1 MRWALDLAR
10 AITYMH
16 QSDPPVVHRDLR
28 PANLLLSSA
37 SAIKVTGF
45 GSALLLSPSW
55 SPFPSAEQQ
64 AGLDRPAVPR
74 GRVFSGRRDLSA
86 VCGSHSA
93 P

>member
-55 SPFPSAEQQ
+55 SPKTRLCPLLNSRRVWT
-64 AGLDRPAVPR
+64 GLLFR
-74 GRVFSGRRDLSA
+74 GDVFSAAA
-86 VCGSHSA
+86 VI
-93 P
+93 